1 MQMVYWLKELLHR
14 LVSSKPEQRRGERP
28 PRVAR
33 GAVSSGGRAVR
44 CQLTGRETAM
54 LSPVASAA
62 AAAPQSQQRCN
73 RIQSIALAAGP
84 GPPGAVKRPSRF
96 PQ

>member
-1 MQMVYWLKELLHR
+1 
-14 LVSSKPEQRRGERP
+14 
-28 PRVAR
+28 
-33 GAVSSGGRAVR
+33 VSSGGRAVG

-62 AAAPQSQQRCN
+62 APQSRQRCN

-96 PQ
+96 PQQTDFVWRIFMGAQGA